1 MFVAA
6 AKGAGAKVT
15 HIITVSVPW
24 RFRDAC
30 SASLTICSFA
40 QQEGMP
46 HDFTAQWW
54 FAGAVRR
61 LFLQTHTWIDGVKMA
76 GEA

>member
-1 MFVAA
+1 
-6 AKGAGAKVT
+6 
-15 HIITVSVPW
+15 
-24 RFRDAC
+24 
-30 SASLTICSFA
+30 
-40 QQEGMP
+40 MP

-61 LFLQTHTWIDGVKMA
+61 LFLQTHTWIDGVKMV